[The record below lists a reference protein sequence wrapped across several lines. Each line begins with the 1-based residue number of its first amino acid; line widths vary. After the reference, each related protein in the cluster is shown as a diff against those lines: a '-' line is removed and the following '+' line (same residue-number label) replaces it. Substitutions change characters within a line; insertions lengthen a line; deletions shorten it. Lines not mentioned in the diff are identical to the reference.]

1 MNHYFK
7 GKRNELE
14 KFIPSNVKTV
24 LEVGCGEGGFRASF
38 DNNVEYW
45 GVEPNKE
52 VSEIAESKLYKV
64 FNATY
69 EEVEQDIPE
78 SYFDLIVCN
87 DVIEHMVDHDY
98 FFKNIKDKMKEDGK
112 LLISIPNV
120 RFINNLYNLIF
131 KKDWKYE
138 EEGILD
144 KTHLRFFT
152 KKSLVDTLK
161 GHRYKINNFEGINKL
176 NPKGFKKMIKYL
188 LLLTGNEDTLYL
200 QFAVLISK

>member
-7 GKRNELE
+7 GKRDELE
-14 KFIPSNVKTV
+14 KFIPSNVKTI

-38 DNNVEYW
+38 GNEVEYW

-52 VSEIAESKLYKV
+52 VSKIAKSQLYKV

-69 EEVEQDIPE
+69 KEVETDIPDN
-78 SYFDLIVCN
+78 YFDLIVCN

-120 RFINNLYNLIF
+120 RYIYNLYNLIF
-131 KKDWKYE
+131 KKDWNYE
-138 EEGILD
+138 KQGVLD

-152 KKSLVDTLK
+152 KKSLIDTLTRH
-161 GHRYKINNFEGINKL
+161 GYKIEKFEGINTV
-176 NPKGFKKMIKYL
+176 NPSGPKSLIKYL
-188 LLLTGNEDTLYL
+188 LLASGNKDTLSL
-200 QFAVLISK
+200 QFAALLTK